1 MNAQMRILITNRNM
15 ASEVVVLKIGGSFL
29 LKDNQ
34 PDVLEL
40 RQMAQV
46 VRELLAASPR
56 RRLVVV
62 VGGGARRD
70 CRNVFAL

>member
-1 MNAQMRILITNRNM
+1 MSTDNN
-15 ASEVVVLKIGGSFL
+15 VVVLKIGGSFL

-46 VRELLAASPR
+46 VADLLKASPQR
-56 RRLVVV
+56 RIIVI
-62 VGGGARRD
+62 VGGGMSQSQ
-70 CRNVFAL
+70 FEFPFSFFYS